1 MSLQLERRVNLGLP
15 PGQLEGEKHTPAVR
29 IEQVSIFCTGVYRF
43 KVPFISLKNIVFC
56 WEFHNIK
63 LS

>member
-15 PGQLEGEKHTPAVR
+15 PEQLAGEEHTPEVR

-43 KVPFISLKNIVFC
+43 KVSFISLKNVVFAGN
-56 WEFHNIK
+56 FII
-63 LS
+63 